1 MVGCEAL
8 NRKPPNAPNQ
18 IIYQLRRSLLTS
30 QSLTAYTSTGTI
42 RAFLC
47 GKISYHF
54 GWSGPAEVL
63 DTACSSSLVAVNR
76 ACKAI
81 QTDECPMA
89 LAGGVNIMTGIHNFM
104 DLGKAG
110 FLSPTG
116 QCKPFDRAADGYC
129 RGEGVGLVVLKR
141 LSQALEDGD
150 KVLGVIPGMAT
161 NQGGLSSTITVPSS
175 PAQVSLYEGILRQAG
190 LTPSQISYVEAH
202 GTGTQAGDP
211 LEVASIAQVFG
222 GPQRAEPISIGS
234 IKGNMGH
241 LEVAAGIAGL
251 IKALVMINK
260 SQTPPLASHKNLNP
274 KLGDLNA
281 SRLAISSTL
290 QPWKDQFRAAMI
302 NSYGAAGSNAAVLLC
317 QGPQADI
324 KVSMIP
330 ASASQTYPIIL
341 SASSKDS
348 LLMYAASLERHIS
361 VADSGISIGDLA
373 FTLAEKRARL
383 RYRWVTKASNVSE
396 LCKSLKAVPDCF
408 EAPQQSKR
416 VVLAFSGQ
424 TKQTIGLDKS
434 WYESCAL
441 LKHHINQCNN
451 VLKQLGFGEILPAV
465 FATESAAIPDVISL
479 QCGTFAVQYASARC
493 WIDCGLH
500 VDAVVGHSFGE
511 LTALVVSGVLSLEDG
526 MKLVATRASLMKTR
540 WGPDRGA
547 MLAIHG
553 TVDVVRSAIE
563 NLPPDHRDVE
573 IACYNSPA
581 SQVAVGTDSSLVAM
595 EQLLI
600 DDPRFRGIKYQRLDV
615 SHGFHSRFTKDILE
629 DLTSVADSMVFNPPT
644 IPLETCTLLH
654 FDRITP
660 DHIPR
665 HTRQPVYFCDAIRRI
680 EERLGPCV
688 WLEAGMNSPIIPMIK
703 RAVESPD
710 RHVFDSIKVKAEE
723 EPLSA
728 LLSTT
733 LDLWR
738 EAIDVTFWNCRL
750 AEQVGLKQ
758 IWLPP
763 YQFERT
769 PHWMPFTDH
778 VMEALRNRP
787 AIQNS
792 ESGPEKAK
800 EPLELVSSPA
810 TLPKNEFAM
819 NLSAKRFVQIVSGH
833 AVLGRPLC
841 PASMYMECALMAVQ
855 LSVGPI
861 ENQALWFENLTF
873 DAPLG
878 VNSGRKGSMALER
891 DGDQPT
897 WNFTARSSS
906 EADPKSRLTPH
917 AKGRLGFTRTPQ
929 FHAYQRLVNSRMSQF
944 TESQHTESLRG
955 KRAYSLFSRIV
966 SYASILKGISVITM
980 GDYEAVASIDVP
992 SPDETGGANAAT
1004 KLCDTISLDTF
1015 IQVAGLLINSS
1026 NQCGHEEAFLATGV
1040 DHFSMSLDCD
1050 FNTCRSWTVYATF
1063 TPVGDTKA
1071 SGDVYV
1077 FRPDGTMVLLVTG
1090 VQFTKIPVA
1099 RLEKMLESANNGKAP
1114 QKSDA
1119 SKQVPQT
1126 KPGLTPTTQE
1136 SRSSDD
1142 GSSSTSLDS
1151 NSQTSLDSESET
1163 SSDGDRI
1170 LADFKAM
1177 IASYVGLAEDQ
1188 LVADASMADL
1198 GVDSLAA
1205 SELATELEDKFSKEV
1220 DGGDLI
1226 GMTFGELS
1234 NIIAPSAQKV
1244 SPSQSNAP
1252 LSDASQKKPP
1262 AAEQRHSEGAREEP
1276 REASQTVL
1284 DIDPVDALI
1293 TCQESFDEAAQ
1304 KCGFKCY
1311 WRDVAPDQDRLLL
1324 AYVAETFGNLGIN
1337 LWELKPG
1344 AIVPQPV
1351 YETKHSRLMHR
1362 LWDVLKRLGVT
1373 SERGPQNIRTS
1384 KSLPDT
1390 PSATIL
1396 DEVLDKYPKFGN
1408 ENRLMAVTAP
1418 RLADCMTGKTD
1429 PVDLLFAKPYSQEC
1443 LGDFYANSP
1452 QLATATELLLSFVS
1466 SVTAGS
1472 NKGTVKILEVGAGF
1486 GGTTARLAKTLEGLG
1501 RPVEY
1506 TFTDISSLL
1515 VRNAKKRFAE
1525 YDWMRF
1531 QTLNIEKDPDVSL
1544 QGKYDFV
1551 LGTNIVHATTSI
1563 VNSTRRMRSML
1574 KEDGFIVLSEV
1585 TRIIDWYDLVWG
1597 PLDGWW
1603 CMADGRD
1610 YPLQSSEYWMKAL
1623 KEAGFNSTSCSAG
1636 ASEESITQQLLVGS
1650 TRQPKVPLPSMS
1662 EPTQLKLRNVCRIE
1676 TIGYKTVDDTSVM
1689 ADIYWPSQL
1698 PERPMPIGNLTRS
1711 LALRSSGA
1719 R

>member
-1 MVGCEAL
+1 
-8 NRKPPNAPNQ
+8 
-18 IIYQLRRSLLTS
+18 
-30 QSLTAYTSTGTI
+30 
-42 RAFLC
+42 
-47 GKISYHF
+47 
-54 GWSGPAEVL
+54 
-63 DTACSSSLVAVNR
+63 
-76 ACKAI
+76 
-81 QTDECPMA
+81 MA

-116 QCKPFDRAADGYC
+116 QCKPFDSAADGYC

-141 LSQALEDGD
+141 LSQALDDGD
-150 KVLGVIPGMAT
+150 NVLGVIPGAAT
-161 NQGGLSSTITVPSS
+161 NQGGLSSSLTVPSS
-175 PAQVSLYEGILRQAG
+175 PAQVSLYEGVLRQAG
-190 LTPSQISYVEAH
+190 LEPSQVSYVEAH

-234 IKGNMGH
+234 IKGNIGH
-241 LEVAAGIAGL
+241 LEVAAGVAGL
-251 IKALVMINK
+251 IKVLLMMNK
-260 SQTPPLASHKNLNP
+260 GHIPPLASHKNINP
-274 KLGDLNA
+274 KLGDLKA
-281 SRLAISSTL
+281 SGLAISSTL

-302 NSYGAAGSNAAVLLC
+302 NSYGAAGSNAALLLC
-317 QGPQADI
+317 QGPQACI
-324 KVSMIP
+324 EPPRIP
-330 ASASQTYPIIL
+330 ASESQTYPIIL

-348 LLMYAASLERHIS
+348 LLMSAASLGKHIDG
-361 VADSGISIGDLA
+361 ADSSSIIGDLA
-373 FTLAEKRARL
+373 FTLAEKRARHKF
-383 RYRWVTKASNVSE
+383 RWVTKASSVGE
-396 LCKSLKAVPDCF
+396 LRKSLKAVPDCF
-408 EAPQQSKR
+408 EAPQRPKR

-424 TKQTIGLDKS
+424 NKQTVGLEKT

-441 LKHHINQCNN
+441 LKHHIDHCND
-451 VLKQLGFGEILPAV
+451 VLKQLGFGEIFPAV

-493 WIDCGLH
+493 WIDCGLR
-500 VDAVVGHSFGE
+500 VDAVLGHSFGE

-526 MKLVATRASLMKTR
+526 MKLVATRASLMKTK
-540 WGPDRGA
+540 WGPDRGT
-547 MLAIHG
+547 MLAVHG

-563 NLPPDHRDVE
+563 NLPSDHRDVE
-573 IACYNSPA
+573 IACYNAPA
-581 SQVAVGTDSSLVAM
+581 SQVAVGTNISIIAM
-595 EQLLI
+595 EQLLNE
-600 DDPRFRGIKYQRLDV
+600 DPRFRGIKSQRLDV

-629 DLTSVADSMVFNPPT
+629 DLNSVANSMVFNPPK
-644 IPLETCTLLH
+644 IPLETCTLQQL
-654 FDRITP
+654 DQITS

-665 HTRQPVYFCDAIRRI
+665 HTRQPVYFCDATRRI

-688 WLEAGMNSPIIPMIK
+688 WVEAGMNSPIIPMIK
-703 RAVESPD
+703 RAVEAPD
-710 RHVFDSIKVKAEE
+710 RHVFESVKAKAEE

-728 LLSTT
+728 VLSTT

-738 EAIDVTFWNCRL
+738 EAIDVTFWDFHL

-758 IWLPP
+758 VWLPP

-787 AIQNS
+787 AIQDP
-792 ESGPEKAK
+792 ESAPEKAK
-800 EPLELVSSPA
+800 EPLELVSSLA
-810 TLPKNEFAM
+810 SLPKNEFAM

-855 LSVGPI
+855 LSVGSI

-878 VNSGRKGSMALER
+878 VDPGRKGSIALER
-891 DGDQPT
+891 DGDQPAWT
-897 WNFTARSSS
+897 FIVRSSA

-929 FHAYQRLVNSRMSQF
+929 FQAYQRLVNSRMSQF
-944 TESQHTESLRG
+944 IDSQHTESLRG

-980 GDYEAVASIDVP
+980 GEYEAVASIDVP

-1040 DHFSMSLDCD
+1040 ENFSMSLGCD

-1063 TPVGDTKA
+1063 TPVGDSKA

-1077 FRPDGTMVLLVTG
+1077 FRPDGTMGLLVTG

-1099 RLEKMLESANNGKAP
+1099 RLEKMLESANRKVP
-1114 QKSDA
+1114 QESVA
-1119 SKQVPQT
+1119 SKQRPQT
-1126 KPGLTPTTQE
+1126 MPALTPVTHE
-1136 SRSSDD
+1136 SRNSDD
-1142 GSSSTSLDS
+1142 GSSSTPLDS
-1151 NSQTSLDSESET
+1151 DSQTSLDSEPEA
-1163 SSDGDRI
+1163 SSDGDRSI
-1170 LADFKAM
+1170 AELKAM
-1177 IASYVGLAEDQ
+1177 IASYVGLAEDEI
-1188 LVADASMADL
+1188 VADASMADL

-1205 SELATELEDKFSKEV
+1205 SELATELEDKFSQTV

-1234 NIIAPSAQKV
+1234 KIIAPTVPKV
-1244 SPSQSNAP
+1244 SSTKSTPPSN
-1252 LSDASQKKPP
+1252 DASQKKAP
-1262 AAEQRHSEGAREEP
+1262 AAELRHFEDAREATC
-1276 REASQTVL
+1276 EASHTAL

-1293 TCQESFDEAAQ
+1293 KCQAHFDEAAE
-1304 KCGFKCY
+1304 KHAFKCY

-1324 AYVAETFGNLGIN
+1324 AYVAETFRNLGVN
-1337 LWELKPG
+1337 LWQLEPG
-1344 AIVPQPV
+1344 NIVPQPLCG
-1351 YETKHSRLMHR
+1351 TKHSRLVHR
-1362 LWDVLKRLGVT
+1362 LWDILRRLGIT
-1373 SERGPQNIRTS
+1373 TERGLQNIRTS

-1396 DEVLDKYPKFGN
+1396 DELLDNYPKYGN
-1408 ENRLMAVTAP
+1408 ENRLMAVVAP
-1418 RLADCMTGKTD
+1418 HLADCMTGKAD
-1429 PVDLLFAKPYSQEC
+1429 PVDLLFGKPYSQEC

-1452 QLATATELLLSFVS
+1452 QLATATELLMSFVS
-1466 SVTAGS
+1466 SIMAGN

-1486 GGTTARLAKTLEGLG
+1486 GGTTARLAKLLEGFD

-1506 TFTDISSLL
+1506 TFTDLSSLL
-1515 VRNAKKRFAE
+1515 VRNAKKRFAG
-1525 YDWMRF
+1525 YDWMSF
-1531 QTLNIEKDPDVSL
+1531 QTLNLEKDPDVTL

-1551 LGTNIVHATTSI
+1551 LGTNVVHATSSI

-1574 KEDGFIVLSEV
+1574 REDGFIVLSEV
-1585 TRIIDWYDLVWG
+1585 TRIIDWYDLVYG

-1610 YPLQSSEYWMKAL
+1610 YPLQSSEYWMKAF
-1623 KEAGFNSTSCSAG
+1623 KEAGFNSTSCFAG
-1636 ASEESITQQLLVGS
+1636 TSEESLTQQLLIGS
-1650 TRQPKVPLPSMS
+1650 TRHPKVPLSSMS
-1662 EPTQLKLRNVCRIE
+1662 EPAQPKLRNVCRIE
-1676 TIGYKTVDDTSVM
+1676 TIAYKTVDDISVM
-1689 ADIYWPSQL
+1689 ADIYYPSQL

-1711 LALRSSGA
+1711 LALLSSTV